1 MKSVRA
7 LGLVFTLAICL
18 SIPGISLAA
27 DPFSDDFERADGPD
41 VGNGWEEGEDDGIQI
56 SLVGGEALIEGTQDQ
71 DWERNGIARDVSDI
85 SSIDFDF
92 LCNDGFNVHLRI
104 DDTDAGGYID
114 VYAPPGGTFSFA
126 NSPDGGWPGWAPI
139 EGSQMV
145 ADQYNTLGIR
155 KVGANQYQV
164 VHNGAEIGAVLD
176 NAGINSINRVMIAPD
191 SAVDTVGSL
200 RVDNVV
206 IDGGIS
212 AVDPSSKATLKWC
225 EIKASL

>member
-1 MKSVRA
+1 
-7 LGLVFTLAICL
+7 
-18 SIPGISLAA
+18 
-27 DPFSDDFERADGPD
+27 
-41 VGNGWEEGEDDGIQI
+41 
-56 SLVGGEALIEGTQDQ
+56 
-71 DWERNGIARDVSDI
+71 
-85 SSIDFDF
+85 
-92 LCNDGFNVHLRI
+92 
-104 DDTDAGGYID
+104 
-114 VYAPPGGTFSFA
+114 
-126 NSPDGGWPGWAPI
+126 
-139 EGSQMV
+139 
-145 ADQYNTLGIR
+145 
-155 KVGANQYQV
+155 V